1 MLCSLIPR
9 GINAQLTQVYRMR
22 ETVQVEG
29 QRRSTSSGT
38 GRPEEGDGKRPMHF
52 EVSGEIGVLRV
63 PIHGLY

>member
-1 MLCSLIPR
+1 
-9 GINAQLTQVYRMR
+9 MR